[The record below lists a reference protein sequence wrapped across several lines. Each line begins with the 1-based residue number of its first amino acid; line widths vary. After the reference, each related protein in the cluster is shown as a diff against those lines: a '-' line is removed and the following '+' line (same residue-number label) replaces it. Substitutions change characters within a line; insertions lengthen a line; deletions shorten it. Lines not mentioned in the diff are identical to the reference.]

1 MAFLATARS
10 LGATLVLR
18 RFHVA
23 KSPTDGLYV
32 EIVGRPEGL
41 LGWLLT
47 TLGLDAQVTFHLT
60 DTHVFIESSGLQG
73 KSKEIAPI
81 SNVAS
86 ASVGY
91 MKSIWTLI
99 FGLLA
104 VVYGLYKGLFGG
116 SVMVLVVGLVVGG
129 ALLALYWFSSR
140 LHIAVI
146 TNGGSVLG
154 LRFKRSVIEGVA
166 VDFEK
171 CASVVEVLQSL
182 MLAAQSRR
190 DHSAPVSRS
199 PAEMP
204 PPTASSVR
212 RSEAGPGPQ
221 AAMATA
227 QSVASAVSA
236 ECAKCGARL
245 EPASR
250 FCESCGAPVGT
261 K

>member
-1 MAFLATARS
+1 MAFLATART

-18 RFHVA
+18 RFHIA
-23 KSPTDGLYV
+23 KSPHDGLYV
-32 EIVGRPEGL
+32 EIVGRPEGI

-47 TLGLDAQVTFHLT
+47 TLGLDAQVTFQLT
-60 DTHVFIESSGLQG
+60 DTHISIESSGLQG

-99 FGLLA
+99 MGALAIALGLYEGLVENSA
-104 VVYGLYKGLFGG
+104 VVL
-116 SVMVLVVGLVVGG
+116 VLGLVVG
-129 ALLALYWFSSR
+129 AVLLARYWFSNR
-140 LHIAVI
+140 LHVAVI

-166 VDFEK
+166 VDFDK
-171 CASVVEVLQSL
+171 CASVVDVLQGL

-190 DHSAPVSRS
+190 DNVALS
-199 PAEMP
+199 PRP
-204 PPTASSVR
+204 PAGTPLADPAR
-212 RSEAGPGPQ
+212 RSATGPALQ
-221 AAMATA
+221 AAVAVEKSSASTA
-227 QSVASAVSA
+227 GAV
-236 ECAKCGARL
+236 CANCGARL

>member
-32 EIVGRPEGL
+32 EIVGRPEGI

-60 DTHVFIESSGLQG
+60 DTHVSIESSGLQG

-99 FGLLA
+99 LGLLA
-104 VVYGLYKGLFGG
+104 VVYGLYKGLMGG
-116 SVMVLVVGLVVGG
+116 SVSMLIVGLVIGG
-129 ALLALYWFSSR
+129 VLLALYWFSNR

-171 CASVVEVLQSL
+171 CASVVEVLQGL

-190 DHSAPVSRS
+190 DNASLS
-199 PAEMP
+199 PKPRAGSP
-204 PPTASSVR
+204 PPADATRPSAT
-212 RSEAGPGPQ
+212 GPGFQ
-221 AAMATA
+221 AAAGVEKSAGSTA
-227 QSVASAVSA
+227 GAL
-236 ECAKCGARL
+236 CAKCGARL
-245 EPASR
+245 EPASK